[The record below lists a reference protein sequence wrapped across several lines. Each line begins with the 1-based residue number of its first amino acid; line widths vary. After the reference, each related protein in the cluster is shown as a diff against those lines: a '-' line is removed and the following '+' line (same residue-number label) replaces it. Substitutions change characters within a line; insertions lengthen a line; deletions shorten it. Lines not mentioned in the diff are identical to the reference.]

1 MRGCPL
7 VGGGRTGGCG
17 GGGGVVIWRTVAGY
31 VDAALSLRMISLF
44 IRTTRAK
51 FLFPFREHD
60 HSQLQGK
67 LWLYGEHNT
76 VQEEVA
82 INVIPLATKPAPIL
96 GRHGYKM
103 LEEAYERVLLGDLK
117 VMFEPHVE
125 DAVWMNL
132 QGQKILLWKLY
143 DSYGVYFV
151 RYQNMHIYML
161 AEKTCY
167 LTPATITK
175 MLNKKLQAE
184 YWNEMCY
191 QLLKLMTK
199 LVKKK

>member
-1 MRGCPL
+1 E
-7 VGGGRTGGCG
+7 
-17 GGGGVVIWRTVAGY
+17 
-31 VDAALSLRMISLF
+31 MI
-44 IRTTRAK
+44 T
-51 FLFPFREHD
+51 
-60 HSQLQGK
+60 SQLQGK
-67 LWLYGEHNT
+67 LWLYGEVRTRLKNNLVIILDQELPGSDT
-76 VQEEVA
+76 NCGDLDDDDKEKEYLKQCFEIVPEEEVA

-96 GRHGYKM
+96 EFGREDLENIWKLVKARHGYKM

>member
-1 MRGCPL
+1 MQQNIKNNIL
-7 VGGGRTGGCG
+7 SNQQ
-17 GGGGVVIWRTVAGY
+17 
-31 VDAALSLRMISLF
+31 VDDDDKEKEYLKQCFEIV
-44 IRTTRAK
+44 
-51 FLFPFREHD
+51 PE
-60 HSQLQGK
+60 
-67 LWLYGEHNT
+67 
-76 VQEEVA
+76 EEVA
-82 INVIPLATKPAPIL
+82 INVIPLATKPAPI
-96 GRHGYKM
+96 

-161 AEKTCY
+161 AEKTYY
-167 LTPATITK
+167 LTPAKITK

-199 LVKKK
+199 LVKKKWKHPPGNHEAFNEET